1 MKNLICTI
9 LFALV
14 VAGGA
19 GTVFAQKAKPIAPYT
34 ITDIKIV
41 PFDEVTGTWREA
53 VTAES
58 SFGNDLSVSLL
69 ATVELSGP
77 AGEFA
82 ENRRVSIRVTEG
94 KKVKLTRL
102 GYPGVFSET
111 GKFYVPVFI
120 YGPLCD
126 DVKITATMTGQTKK
140 SSRTRTV
147 YFHCGE

>member
-1 MKNLICTI
+1 MKNIFHALAFAAII
-9 LFALV
+9 LGIGV
-14 VAGGA
+14 TAGL
-19 GTVFAQKAKPIAPYT
+19 AQKKIAPYT

-41 PFDEVTGTWREA
+41 PFDEVTGMWRDVVTPETW
-53 VTAES
+53 
-58 SFGNDLSVSLL
+58 FGNDLSVSLL
-69 ATVELSGP
+69 ATIELSGT

-147 YFHCGE
+147 NVHCGE